1 MAKNKFNPLLRTRK
15 QTKFPPQEDLDLAK
29 QKSRNWF
36 EPASGMP
43 KGFEQMSELEAIA
56 VSWVHKN
63 CKFASEFTDEKTLS
77 PQTQQE
83 IQKFKTEIMKIDQT
97 FDMIFKQIQYYGRC
111 DINQIKQAIQVLE
124 GDPAKAERGLV
135 SVGESI
141 DRTSLVGLNEQLKEI
156 TNLQNQLFNPETY
169 TGTGS
174 HQDLNSPMR
183 GKLPSGTDPK
193 QVSMDLRNRLKS
205 IENITSYGDYA
216 KYLLA
221 GFKLLLGLLTGA
233 VQVPQKTQQ
242 APQAPR
248 RK

>member
-1 MAKNKFNPLLRTRK
+1 MQVLFDEPGSHAPL
-15 QTKFPPQEDLDLAK
+15 
-29 QKSRNWF
+29 
-36 EPASGMP
+36 G
-43 KGFEQMSELEAIA
+43 A
-56 VSWVHKN
+56 VVAH
-63 CKFASEFTDEKTLS
+63 
-77 PQTQQE
+77 
-83 IQKFKTEIMKIDQT
+83 
-97 FDMIFKQIQYYGRC
+97 GRC
-111 DINQIKQAIQVLE
+111 DINQIEQAITVLE
-124 GDPAKAERGLV
+124 GLV
-135 SVGESI
+135 LVGESI
-141 DRTSLVGLNEQLKEI
+141 DRTSLVGLNEQFKGI

-169 TGTGS
+169 GTGS